1 MKSLQAKIRTRSQAA
16 ILVQE
21 WKQAGEK
28 VVFSNGCFDVL
39 HVGHVEYLA
48 QAAQCGDRLI
58 IGVNSDDSVKRLK
71 GETRP
76 INPQSARLMMLA
88 ALGFVDAVVLFEEDT
103 PQTLIDDLIPNVLVK
118 GNDYRPEEIVGYD
131 TVTKHG
137 GEVKTI
143 ALTPGFSTTNIIE
156 KIKANG

>member
-88 ALGFVDAVVLFEEDT
+88 ALGFVDAVVLFDEDT

-131 TVTKHG
+131 TVTKNG